1 MCYFFYLALNKLITW
16 DEFGIKNTNITG
28 PVNFLKVTAPDYIEV
43 RFVKTI
49 NKKNGICSQDP
60 TLSFKNKIIVFRSF
74 LTKL

>member
-1 MCYFFYLALNKLITW
+1 MFVAKKSYRLFVSIL
-16 DEFGIKNTNITG
+16 
-28 PVNFLKVTAPDYIEV
+28 NFLKVTAPDYIEV

-74 LTKL
+74 LTEL